1 MRAEG
6 FPRPCIPRS
15 PLVQKQQRLVRGS
28 IAMGGC
34 EASRQACSTCLGDTR
49 NRKVLRYSFRSL
61 AATDVRLISDENEPF
76 GDDLTLS
83 ADCLV
88 LVA

>member
-1 MRAEG
+1 
-6 FPRPCIPRS
+6 
-15 PLVQKQQRLVRGS
+15 
-28 IAMGGC
+28 
-34 EASRQACSTCLGDTR
+34 
-49 NRKVLRYSFRSL
+49 RYSFRSL